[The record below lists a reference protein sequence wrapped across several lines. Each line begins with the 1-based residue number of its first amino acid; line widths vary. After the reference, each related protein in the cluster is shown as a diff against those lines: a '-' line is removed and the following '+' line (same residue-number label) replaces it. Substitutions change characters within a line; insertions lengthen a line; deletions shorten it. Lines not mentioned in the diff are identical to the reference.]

1 MAATYC
7 YKKGQGLLP
16 NWKLRYIEFDA
27 VTKMLTYRT
36 HDGGHKM
43 GEFKVGGVNENHADT
58 AGHEMVFEI
67 IRADGRPPLLC
78 AGLIAG
84 MEPSHRDSFPHAKSK
99 LVRAIKASFQS
110 SGMQHD
116 IEAESRRMRTLQKY
130 NTRTFEA
137 MRYAAR
143 HFFRAWELGD
153 EEAFH
158 SFAADGLRMT
168 ITRRK

>member
-1 MAATYC
+1 M
-7 YKKGQGLLP
+7 GLIP

-58 AGHEMVFEI
+58 LGHEMVFEI